1 MYRLPYWPARRSS
14 RMTSSRTC
22 WRVVTACGVQVPLLI
37 RECWW
42 CMMIDTA
49 MSLCLERSPSM
60 AGRLD
65 VCRAGRFAGDNEY
78 DCSQDEDV

>member
-1 MYRLPYWPARRSS
+1 MYRLPCWPARHSR

-22 WRVVTACGVQVPLLI
+22 WRVVTACGVQVRLLI

-42 CMMIDTA
+42 CMMIDAA
-49 MSLCLERSPSM
+49 MSLCL
-60 AGRLD
+60 D
-65 VCRAGRFAGDNEY
+65 AGDNEY